1 MAINPFKAKRDTHLY
16 KLTGKRGET
25 LYYGTTNDPFRRENE
40 HRKTKPFSKLVQISK
55 AVMTKANAEKRERSL
70 IRNHKKK
77 TGSTPKLNISSTGQ
91 YQYGAMKNPKKKKE
105 ILSKIKKLSKG
116 GKK

>member
-91 YQYGAMKNPKKKKE
+91 YQYGAMKNPKRKKRYFLK
-105 ILSKIKKLSKG
+105 LKTIKRR
-116 GKK
+116 